1 MGGFYE
7 RMVQSVKRPLR
18 KIIGRSNQRFE
29 ELNTVL
35 IEVEAVINCRLLTF
49 VYDDCEGVSYALTP
63 SHLLYGRRM
72 ASLVTMRQSAQ
83 MHHSLEDQGIRG
95 ASLAK

>member
-18 KIIGRSNQRFE
+18 KIIGRSNQCFE

-35 IEVEAVINCRLLTF
+35 IEVEAVINCRPFTF
-49 VYDDCEGVSYALTP
+49 VYDDCEGVSCALTP
-63 SHLLYGRRM
+63 SHLLYG
-72 ASLVTMRQSAQ
+72 
-83 MHHSLEDQGIRG
+83 
-95 ASLAK
+95 